1 MPIGGKA
8 CEGVIYAKVGILYHI
23 HIEALKIF
31 ITLWA
36 DLNSILK
43 IRMKKIF
50 LFIIAC
56 SFALSVIAH
65 DSEWDKART
74 VLTIVMSDMNA
85 KCPCEESDYSILD
98 SVRIVGE
105 DLILYYTV
113 KDKEDMTVFFSYLTH
128 KPELREYIWNEHIKD
143 ASEESLVAL
152 DALQKAKLNLVYRF
166 TSALTRRK
174 VVFTFVPEELAVM
187 ETEMKEA
194 MSSDKK

>member
-1 MPIGGKA
+1 
-8 CEGVIYAKVGILYHI
+8 
-23 HIEALKIF
+23 
-31 ITLWA
+31 
-36 DLNSILK
+36 
-43 IRMKKIF
+43 MKKIF

-98 SVRIVGE
+98 SVRIVVVGE

-152 DALQKAKLNLVYRF
+152 DALQKAKLNLGISFYECPDPQKSCFYICSGGTCRNG
-166 TSALTRRK
+166 
-174 VVFTFVPEELAVM
+174 
-187 ETEMKEA
+187 
-194 MSSDKK
+194 D

>member
-1 MPIGGKA
+1 MS
-8 CEGVIYAKVGILYHI
+8 
-23 HIEALKIF
+23 
-31 ITLWA
+31 

-43 IRMKKIF
+43 IRMKKIL

-65 DSEWDKART
+65 DSERDKARK

-143 ASEESLVAL
+143 ASEESIVFLEAM
-152 DALQKAKLNLVYRF
+152 QKAKLNMVYRF